1 MFYAKSFSILLFNS
15 FIFSKDQFFKL
26 WVWEEKEGKEGD
38 SHDEEGDEDG
48 DEDSMTG
55 LREVKMRD
63 RGDLGGAGK
72 YDVIH

>member
-15 FIFSKDQFFKL
+15 FIVSKDQFFEF

-38 SHDEEGDEDG
+38 SHDEEGGEDG
-48 DEDSMTG
+48 DEDSVMG

-63 RGDLGGAGK
+63 RGDLGVTGK
-72 YDVIH
+72 YYVN